1 MTLNWNR
8 YWTTTNESEEARKFA
23 VKMADMISDFI
34 RDKISINSVADYGC
48 GPATLLFVLAK
59 RFPHKEFYGF
69 DIAGSVIKENTER
82 ALQLN
87 LQNLHFEQDSL
98 PNPCKK
104 RKFDLVMCFAT
115 LHYVKEIK
123 VAIRNLFELINPG
136 GYLIFN
142 YPNTFTR
149 AAYRRDIEPN
159 DNHMK
164 RRFALVLAGEN
175 DDYIKDS
182 DFRDDERI
190 LLYKNRFSL
199 EECLYLIR
207 DSRFVV
213 GNDTGLVYI
222 ADALEKPVFV
232 VDNYTMRIFR
242 RLGYF
247 NSKDDYDSAQRFF
260 MKYIAPDVALYNE
273 YHACLVALGN
283 DACNPRPRCGKCP
296 LNGKI
301 FCDPTRAR

>member
-1 MTLNWNR
+1 MDKNDKENLKYAVESVKLHITSDFIVVVAKRRRYVTLDWNR
-8 YWTTTNESEEARKFA
+8 YWTTTDESEEARKFA

-123 VAIRNLFELINPG
+123 VAIRNLFELVNPN

-142 YPNTFTR
+142 YPNVFTR
-149 AAYRRDIEPN
+149 AAYRRDIKPN
-159 DNHMK
+159 NDHMK
-164 RRFALVLAGEN
+164 RRFALVLAGKN
-175 DDYIKDS
+175 
-182 DFRDDERI
+182 
-190 LLYKNRFSL
+190 LLSFEK
-199 EECLYLIR
+199 IR
-207 DSRFVV
+207 EIIGV
-213 GNDTGLVYI
+213 
-222 ADALEKPVFV
+222 
-232 VDNYTMRIFR
+232 
-242 RLGYF
+242 
-247 NSKDDYDSAQRFF
+247 
-260 MKYIAPDVALYNE
+260 
-273 YHACLVALGN
+273 
-283 DACNPRPRCGKCP
+283 RPRKFYSSTKANIYV
-296 LNGKI
+296 LIHK
-301 FCDPTRAR
+301 A